1 LAARWQGL
9 RPIAMLSQYR
19 LFSTPLLDCTRY
31 LYYFKIM
38 AVSGHKTISVF
49 KRYNMVDEAEL
60 KTLFFSIDTSL
71 DTTTKTENKKE
82 VSANV

>member
-1 LAARWQGL
+1 
-9 RPIAMLSQYR
+9 
-19 LFSTPLLDCTRY
+19 
-31 LYYFKIM
+31 M

-60 KTLFFSIDTSL
+60 RSLISPLDTPV